1 VSLNQ
6 PPRGERAGVEMEERD
21 FFRDRLTEEKVR
33 QLIGGRLP
41 SEVFSWRSL
50 SFRRLGIA
58 AWP

>member
-1 VSLNQ
+1 
-6 PPRGERAGVEMEERD
+6 MEERD